1 MFYIPTRVFTGKDA
15 LTNNKEY
22 LTRLGHKAL
31 IVTGKGSAKKN
42 GSYND
47 VIDILKESKIEY
59 SVYEGINENPTV
71 ESIMDAR
78 DYGVLEACDFVIG
91 IGGGS
96 ALDASKAISLMMY
109 HKDSSWE
116 YLYDSSVSS
125 DMMPVAAIPTTC
137 GTGSEV
143 TGVSVLTRLDLKTKK
158 SSVHKLYPAVAFVD
172 GKYLKTAPSSIICNT
187 AMDSLAH
194 MIEGLVHKKA
204 TDYTRMCASS
214 GLELWRSVKDVISGD
229 RQATDE
235 DLQNLMDASTMAGMT
250 IAQTGTT
257 IPHALSYPITIGLNI
272 PHGKSVSYF
281 QAEFLKAMDKADRD
295 WILEKAG
302 LKDPDELDELFKKSC
317 NPEGIPLKYREIA
330 YEELCSN
337 KAKLSSVP
345 FKIDD
350 NVLRKIAGI

>member
-15 LTNNKEY
+15 LINNKGY
-22 LTRLGHKAL
+22 LTSLGNKAL

-42 GSYND
+42 GSFND
-47 VIDILKESKIEY
+47 VIDILNESKIEY

-78 DYGVLEACDFVIG
+78 DYGIDEACDFVIG

-109 HKDSSWE
+109 HKDENWE
-116 YLYDSSVSS
+116 YLYDSSRSS
-125 DMMPVAAIPTTC
+125 DMLPVAAVPTTC

-158 SSVHKLYPAVAFVD
+158 SSVHKLYPTVAFVD
-172 GKYLKTAPSSIICNT
+172 GKYLKTAPSSIINNT
-187 AMDSLAH
+187 AMDALAH
-194 MIEGLVHKKA
+194 MIEGLVHTKA

-214 GLELWRSVKDVISGD
+214 GLLLWRSVKDVIDGS
-229 RQATDE
+229 RQATDK
-235 DLQNLMDASTMAGMT
+235 DLQTLMDASTMAGMT

-295 WILEKAG
+295 WILDKAG
-302 LKDPDELDELFKKSC
+302 FKDPDEIDELFKKAC
-317 NPEGIPLKYREIA
+317 DPKEIPLEYREIA

-350 NVLRKIAGI
+350 SVLRKIAGI

>member
-1 MFYIPTRVFTGKDA
+1 MF
-15 LTNNKEY
+15 
-22 LTRLGHKAL
+22 
-31 IVTGKGSAKKN
+31 
-42 GSYND
+42 
-47 VIDILKESKIEY
+47 
-59 SVYEGINENPTV
+59 
-71 ESIMDAR
+71 
-78 DYGVLEACDFVIG
+78 
-91 IGGGS
+91 
-96 ALDASKAISLMMY
+96 
-109 HKDSSWE
+109 
-116 YLYDSSVSS
+116 
-125 DMMPVAAIPTTC
+125 PVAAIPTTC

-295 WILEKAG
+295 WILGKAG
-302 LKDPDELDELFKKSC
+302 LKEPDELDELFKKAC
-317 NPEGIPLKYREIA
+317 NPEEIPLKYREIA

>member
-15 LTNNKEY
+15 LITNKDY

-42 GSYND
+42 GSFND
-47 VIDILKESKIEY
+47 VIGILKESKIEY

-78 DYGVLEACDFVIG
+78 DYGNSEACDFVIG

-96 ALDASKAISLMMY
+96 ALDASKAISLMML
-109 HKDSSWE
+109 HKDEGWE
-116 YLYDSSVSS
+116 YLYDGSKTS
-125 DMMPVAAIPTTC
+125 DMLPVASIPTTC

-143 TGVSVLTRLDLKTKK
+143 TGVSVLTRTELGTKK
-158 SSVHKLYPAVAFVD
+158 SSVHKLYPTVSFVD
-172 GKYLKTAPSSIICNT
+172 GKYLKTAPSSIINNT
-187 AMDSLAH
+187 ALDALAH
-194 MIEGLVHKKA
+194 MIEGLVHTKA
-204 TDYTRMCASS
+204 TEYTRMCASS
-214 GLELWRSVKDVISGD
+214 GLDLWRSVKDVIAGE
-229 RQATDE
+229 RQATDA
-235 DLQNLMDASTMAGMT
+235 DLQTLMDASTMAGMT

-295 WILEKAG
+295 WILTKAG
-302 LKDPDELDELFKKSC
+302 LKDPDELDELFKKAC
-317 NPEGIPLKYREIA
+317 DPDDIPLKYREIA

-337 KAKLSSVP
+337 KAKLSAVP
-345 FKIDD
+345 FKIDE
-350 NVLRKIAGI
+350 NVLKKIAGV